1 MRRKWYKIYGIW
13 NWAERF
19 EDRLNAIEVE
29 NEIGPA
35 PRQKKKK
42 LIKKKHTCSDN
53 EEGRKSQRHLSYN
66 RGALSD

>member
-1 MRRKWYKIYGIW
+1 MLLKSKMKLVLHLGRK
-13 NWAERF
+13 R
-19 EDRLNAIEVE
+19 
-29 NEIGPA
+29 
-35 PRQKKKK
+35 KK